1 MAASRLSVLFSFLL
15 LFSALLPP
23 HSWGAPVAVASKSMP
38 PSRAE
43 RLLDAVRDPEFFDW
57 LKSIRRRIH
66 QQPELAFEEYNT
78 SELIRSELDSMGIEY
93 TWPVARTGVVA
104 SIGSGEGPCFALRAD
119 MDALALE
126 ELVDWEYKSK
136 ESGKMHACGHDA
148 HVTMLLGAAKLL
160 QCHKNDLKGSV
171 KLVFQPAE
179 EGHAGAYHVLQ
190 EGVLDDVDAIFGM
203 HVDPTIPT
211 GTVGSR
217 PGPILAASGRFLA
230 TIKGRGGHAASP
242 HRTIDPVIATSFA
255 ILSLQQLVSRE
266 SDPLESKVVSVG
278 TVKAG
283 EAHNVIPD
291 SVTFGGTFRSVTTE
305 GLYSLLQRI
314 REEMAHSFRARKNT
328 SCNPHSSYQSYPGI
342 EKAAIGVAKIVN
354 FDVSWDAHVYEMLTQ
369 WEKLDVKYDVASVAI
384 VSLIALYGSVGLISA
399 IDRLPMVPGLFELVG
414 IGYTGV
420 HQLSFKEIFS
430 LKALFGRASTV
441 ETQQMPPP
449 FRTEEGGRRFF
460 SIPQREGG
468 SNRCHPACLFVFS

>member
-15 LFSALLPP
+15 VFSALLPP
-23 HSWGAPVAVASKSMP
+23 HAWGAPVAVASKSMP

-43 RLLDAVRDPEFFDW
+43 RLLDAARDPEFFDW
-57 LKSIRRRIH
+57 LKGIRRRIH

-78 SELIRSELDSMGIEY
+78 SELIRSELDAMGIEY

-136 ESGKMHACGHDA
+136 ERGKMHACGHDA

-190 EGVLDDVDAIFGM
+190 EGVLDNVDAIFGM

-283 EAHNVIPD
+283 EAHNVIPE

-314 REEMAHSFRARKNT
+314 REV
-328 SCNPHSSYQSYPGI
+328 I
-342 EKAAIGVAKIVN
+342 EKQAAVHQCTATVDFMEKTLIPYPATVNDERMYAHAKKVAEDLVGETNVRLSPLVMGAEDFSFYTQKMPSAVFNLGVKNESIGVLHHLHSPYFFV
-354 FDVSWDAHVYEMLTQ
+354 DE
-369 WEKLDVKYDVASVAI
+369 
-384 VSLIALYGSVGLISA
+384 
-399 IDRLPMVPGLFELVG
+399 
-414 IGYTGV
+414 
-420 HQLSFKEIFS
+420 
-430 LKALFGRASTV
+430 KALPIGAAFHAAVALSYLDLRHSNL
-441 ETQQMPPP
+441 
-449 FRTEEGGRRFF
+449 TEVYIQDI
-460 SIPQREGG
+460 S
-468 SNRCHPACLFVFS
+468 

>member
-1 MAASRLSVLFSFLL
+1 MAASLWRVLFRFFL
-15 LFSALLPP
+15 LFSSSLLPST
-23 HSWGAPVAVASKSMP
+23 SWAAPVAVASKSTL

-43 RLLDAVRDPEFFDW
+43 RLLEAAREPEFFDW
-57 LKSIRRRIH
+57 LKNIRRRIH
-66 QQPELAFEEYNT
+66 QQPELAFEEYKT
-78 SELIRSELDSMGIEY
+78 SELVRSELGAMGIAY
-93 TWPVARTGVVA
+93 AWPVARTGVVA
-104 SIGSGEGPCFALRAD
+104 SIGSGDGPRFALRAD

-160 QCHKNDLKGSV
+160 QRHKNDLKGSV

-203 HVDPTIPT
+203 HVDPRIPT

-242 HRTIDPVIATSFA
+242 HRTIDPVIAASFA

-278 TVKAG
+278 IVKAG
-283 EAHNVIPD
+283 EAHNVIPE
-291 SVTFGGTFRSVTTE
+291 SVTFGGTFRSITTE
-305 GLYSLLQRI
+305 GLYILLQRI
-314 REEMAHSFRARKNT
+314 REVIEAQAAVHRCTAAVDFMEKTLIPYPATVNDEQMYAHAKKVAGELLGEGNVRLSPLIMGAEDFSFYTQRMPSAVFNLGMRNE
-328 SCNPHSSYQSYPGI
+328 SIGALHNLHSPHFFLDEEALPIGAAFHAAVALSYLDLRHS
-342 EKAAIGVAKIVN
+342 N
-354 FDVSWDAHVYEMLTQ
+354 F
-369 WEKLDVKYDVASVAI
+369 
-384 VSLIALYGSVGLISA
+384 
-399 IDRLPMVPGLFELVG
+399 
-414 IGYTGV
+414 TG
-420 HQLSFKEIFS
+420 
-430 LKALFGRASTV
+430 A
-441 ETQQMPPP
+441 
-449 FRTEEGGRRFF
+449 
-460 SIPQREGG
+460 
-468 SNRCHPACLFVFS
+468 